1 MREEG
6 RKKKSEGDRREE
18 RGEKGG
24 REGGS
29 KESEGRK
36 GGRGRE
42 PPTHVVIVSTA
53 CEGVHQLYDV
63 LS

>member
-1 MREEG
+1 MRG
-6 RKKKSEGDRREE
+6 TEE
-18 RGEKGG
+18 RKGERKEGE
-24 REGGS
+24 EGGS
-29 KESEGRK
+29 KESERK
-36 GGRGRE
+36 EGGRGRE